1 MRRQRKGF
9 TLIEVSLFL
18 AITGVLFLSVTIG
31 VQNSIYQQRYS
42 DVVQSFADFMRGV
55 YDEVLNVQ
63 SLSDGRH
70 GRAIYGKLVTFGE
83 TTDKQTVYVYDV
95 IAQAVGSG
103 DLGGGTTLG
112 LLKQLGANVV
122 FREAD
127 DQPYKPVGIISEYSP
142 NWGARIQPTNSYT
155 DFKGSILIVRDPK
168 SGTVRTF
175 TKDDVIKVKERVET
189 NNNPAGILTTILDS
203 SNFRVDRDLDF
214 CINPKG
220 NAEDHTRTDIRISA
234 GANNSSSVE
243 IVGRDDNSENGNKC
257 NR

>member
-9 TLIEVSLFL
+9 TLVEVSLFL

-31 VQNSIYQQRYS
+31 VQNSIYQQRYN
-42 DVVQSFADFMRGV
+42 DVVQSFADFMRNV

-63 SLSDGRH
+63 SLGSGRQS
-70 GRAIYGKLVTFGE
+70 RAIYGKLVTFGE
-83 TTDKQTVYVYDV
+83 NGDKQTIYAYDV

-122 FREAD
+122 FRDSED
-127 DQPYKPVGIISEYSP
+127 EPYRLVGVISEYSP
-142 NWGARIQPTNSYT
+142 NWGAKIQPTNSYT
-155 DFKGSILIVRDPK
+155 DFKGSLLIVRDPK

-175 TKDDVIKVKERVET
+175 TKDDVIQVKERVAT
-189 NNNPAGILTTILDS
+189 GSDLPNILVSILDT
-203 SNFRVDRDLDF
+203 SNFRVDRDIDF

-220 NAEDHTRTDIRISA
+220 DAEDNTRTNIRLAA
-234 GANNSSSVE
+234 GANNSSGVE
-243 IVGRDDNSENGNKC
+243 IIGRDDKSANGNKC
-257 NR
+257 NK